1 MTEPKAVNL
10 KSIISLLKETFTQWQ
25 KDKAPTLAAA
35 LAYYTV
41 FSLAPLLIIVIA
53 IVGLVFGEDAARGQ
67 IVAQLQS
74 LIGKD
79 GAQTVQELIIK
90 VSEPKSGMIATLVG
104 LATLL
109 WGASNVFT
117 NLKDALNTI
126 WNVTP
131 PPGRGIWGFFQDR
144 VLSFAMIL
152 GIGFLLLV
160 SLVISA
166 VLAAISSWLNGVLQ
180 LPVGIWQIVDFALSF
195 GVVTMLFALI
205 YKLLPDVELAW
216 NDVWIGASITSML
229 FTIGKSLIGA
239 YLGGSGIASTYGAAG
254 SFVIILLWIN
264 YSAQILFLGAE
275 FTQVWANRYGSK
287 MRSSRNNLVT
297 SENGESKPPKNRK
310 NY

>member
-1 MTEPKAVNL
+1 MNL
-10 KSIISLLKETFTQWQ
+10 KTVISLLKQTFAEWQ
-25 KDKAPTLAAA
+25 EDKAPTLAAA

-53 IVGLVFGEDAARGQ
+53 IVGLVFGAEAAQGQ

-90 VSEPKSGMIATLVG
+90 ASEPKSGMIATLVG
-104 LATLL
+104 IATLL

-117 NLKDALNTI
+117 NLKEAPNTI
-126 WNVTP
+126 WNVSP
-131 PPGRGIWGFFQDR
+131 PPGRGIWGFLQDR

-166 VLAAISSWLNGVLQ
+166 VLAAVSYWLNGLLQ
-180 LPVGIWQIVDFALSF
+180 LPINIWQIVDFAISF
-195 GVVTMLFALI
+195 GVVTLLFALI
-205 YKLLPDVELAW
+205 YKLLPDVHLAW
-216 NDVWIGASITSML
+216 NDVWIGAAITSVL
-229 FTIGKSLIGA
+229 FTIGKSIIGV

-275 FTQVWANRYGSK
+275 FTQVWANRYGSR
-287 MRSSRNNLVT
+287 MPGSRNNILN
-297 SENGESKPPKNRK
+297 SENGESVARK
-310 NY
+310 QRKKS

>member
-1 MTEPKAVNL
+1 MNL
-10 KSIISLLKETFTQWQ
+10 KTVISLLKQTFAEWQ
-25 KDKAPTLAAA
+25 EDKAPTLAAA

-53 IVGLVFGEDAARGQ
+53 IAGLVFGADAAQGQ

-79 GAQTVQELIIK
+79 GAQTVQELILK
-90 VSEPKSGMIATLVG
+90 ASEPKSGMIATLVG
-104 LATLL
+104 VATLL

-117 NLKDALNTI
+117 NLKEALNTI
-126 WNVTP
+126 WNVSP

-166 VLAAISSWLNGVLQ
+166 VLAAVSFWLNGLLQ
-180 LPVGIWQIVDFALSF
+180 LPVGIWQIVDFAISF
-195 GVVTMLFALI
+195 GVVTLLFALI
-205 YKLLPDVELAW
+205 YKLLPDVDLAW
-216 NDVWIGASITSML
+216 NDVWIGAAITSVL
-229 FTIGKSLIGA
+229 FTIGKSLIGV

-275 FTQVWANRYGSK
+275 FTQVWANRYGSR
-287 MRSSRNNLVT
+287 MRASRNSTLH
-297 SENGESKPPKNRK
+297 SEKGESPTGKHRN
-310 NY
+310 NS

>member
-1 MTEPKAVNL
+1 MKL
-10 KSIISLLKETFTQWQ
+10 KTVISLLKQTFSEWQ
-25 KDKAPTLAAA
+25 EDKAPTLAAA

-53 IVGLVFGEDAARGQ
+53 IVGVVFGPEAAQGQ

-79 GAQTVQELIIK
+79 GAQTVQELILK
-90 VSEPKSGMIATLVG
+90 ASEPKSGMIATLVG
-104 LATLL
+104 IATLL

-117 NLKDALNTI
+117 NLKEALNTI
-126 WNVTP
+126 WNVSP
-131 PPGRGIWGFFQDR
+131 PPGRGIWGFLKDR

-160 SLVISA
+160 SLVLSA
-166 VLAAISSWLNGVLQ
+166 ILAAVSYWLNGLLQ
-180 LPVGIWQIVDFALSF
+180 LPVGIWQIVDFAISF
-195 GVVTMLFALI
+195 GVVTLLFALI
-205 YKLLPDVELAW
+205 YKLLPDVHLAW
-216 NDVWIGASITSML
+216 NDVWIGAAITSML

-275 FTQVWANRYGSK
+275 FTQVWANRYGSRMQGSQK
-287 MRSSRNNLVT
+287 NILN
-297 SENGESKPPKNRK
+297 SENGESSARKPRK
-310 NY
+310 NS

>member
-1 MTEPKAVNL
+1 MRKPKTVNL
-10 KSIISLLKETFTQWQ
+10 KTVISLLKETFTQWQ

-53 IVGLVFGEDAARGQ
+53 LVGLVFGEDAARGQ
-67 IVAQLQS
+67 IVGQLQS

-79 GAQTVQELIIK
+79 GAQTVQELILK
-90 VSEPKSGMIATLVG
+90 ASEPKSGMIATLVG
-104 LATLL
+104 IATLL

-126 WNVTP
+126 WNVSP
-131 PPGRGIWGFFQDR
+131 PPGRGIWGFLQDR

-166 VLAAISSWLNGVLQ
+166 VLAVISSWLNGLLH

-216 NDVWIGASITSML
+216 NDVWIGAGITSLL

-239 YLGGSGIASTYGAAG
+239 YLGSSGIASTYGAAG

-287 MRSSRNNLVT
+287 MRSSRNKILNI
-297 SENGESKPPKNRK
+297 ENGK
-310 NY
+310 

>member
-1 MTEPKAVNL
+1 MTL
-10 KSIISLLKETFTQWQ
+10 KTVLSLLKQTFTEWQ
-25 KDKAPTLAAA
+25 EDKAPTLAAA

-53 IVGLVFGEDAARGQ
+53 IAGLVFGADAAQGQ

-79 GAQTVQELIIK
+79 GAQTVQELIVK
-90 VSEPKSGMIATLVG
+90 ASEPKSGMIATLVG
-104 LATLL
+104 VATLL

-117 NLKDALNTI
+117 NLKEALNTI
-126 WNVTP
+126 WNVKP
-131 PPGRGIWGFFQDR
+131 APGRGIWGFLQDR

-166 VLAAISSWLNGVLQ
+166 LLAAVSYWLNGLLH

-195 GVVTMLFALI
+195 GVVTLLFALI
-205 YKLLPDVELAW
+205 YKLLPDVDLAW
-216 NDVWIGASITSML
+216 NDVWIGAAITSVL
-229 FTIGKSLIGA
+229 FTIGKSLIGI
-239 YLGGSGIASTYGAAG
+239 YLGGSGVASTYGAAG

-275 FTQVWANRYGSK
+275 FTQVWASRYGSLMLAK
-287 MRSSRNNLVT
+287 RHHLLNNQDGEPSSPSERKRS
-297 SENGESKPPKNRK
+297 
-310 NY
+310 

>member
-1 MTEPKAVNL
+1 VNL
-10 KSIISLLKETFTQWQ
+10 KTVISLLKQTFAQWQ

-53 IVGLVFGEDAARGQ
+53 LVGLVFGEDAARGQ
-67 IVAQLQS
+67 IVGQLQS

-79 GAQTVQELIIK
+79 GAQTVQELILK
-90 VSEPKSGMIATLVG
+90 ASEPKSGMIATLVG
-104 LATLL
+104 FATLL

-126 WNVTP
+126 WNVSP
-131 PPGRGIWGFFQDR
+131 RPGRGIWGFLQDR

-166 VLAAISSWLNGVLQ
+166 VLAAISSWLNGLLQ
-180 LPVGIWQIVDFALSF
+180 LPVGLWQIVDFALSF

-205 YKLLPDVELAW
+205 YKLLPDVDLAW
-216 NDVWIGASITSML
+216 NDVWIGAAITSLL

-239 YLGGSGIASTYGAAG
+239 YLGSSGIASTYGAAG

-287 MRSSRNNLVT
+287 MRTSRNNFLNIY
-297 SENGESKPPKNRK
+297 NGK
-310 NY
+310 

>member
-1 MTEPKAVNL
+1 MKL
-10 KSIISLLKETFTQWQ
+10 KTVISLLKQTFSEWQ
-25 KDKAPTLAAA
+25 EDKAPTLAAA

-53 IVGLVFGEDAARGQ
+53 IVGLVFGAEAAQGQ

-79 GAQTVQELIIK
+79 GAQTVQELILK
-90 VSEPKSGMIATLVG
+90 ASEPKSGMIATLVG
-104 LATLL
+104 IATLL

-117 NLKDALNTI
+117 NLKEALNTI
-126 WNVTP
+126 WNVSP
-131 PPGRGIWGFFQDR
+131 PPGRGIWGFLKDR

-160 SLVISA
+160 SLVLSA
-166 VLAAISSWLNGVLQ
+166 VLAAVSYWLNSRLQ
-180 LPVGIWQIVDFALSF
+180 LPVGIWQIVDFAISF
-195 GVVTMLFALI
+195 GVVTLLFALI
-205 YKLLPDVELAW
+205 YKLLPDVHLAW
-216 NDVWIGASITSML
+216 NDVWIGAAITSML
-229 FTIGKSLIGA
+229 FTIGKSLIGV

-275 FTQVWANRYGSK
+275 FTQVWANRYGSRMQGSQK
-287 MRSSRNNLVT
+287 NILN
-297 SENGESKPPKNRK
+297 SENGESSARKPRK
-310 NY
+310 NS

>member
-1 MTEPKAVNL
+1 MNL
-10 KSIISLLKETFTQWQ
+10 KTVISLLKQTFTEWQ
-25 KDKAPTLAAA
+25 EDKAPTLAAA

-53 IVGLVFGEDAARGQ
+53 IVGLVFGADAAQGQ

-79 GAQTVQELIIK
+79 GAQTVQELILK
-90 VSEPKSGMIATLVG
+90 ASEPKSGMIATIVG
-104 LATLL
+104 IATLL

-117 NLKDALNTI
+117 NLKEALNTI
-126 WNVTP
+126 WNVSP
-131 PPGRGIWGFFQDR
+131 PPGRGIWGFLQDR

-160 SLVISA
+160 SLVLSA
-166 VLAAISSWLNGVLQ
+166 VLAAVSYWLNGLLQ
-180 LPVGIWQIVDFALSF
+180 LPVGIWQIVDFAISF
-195 GVVTMLFALI
+195 GVVTLLFALI
-205 YKLLPDVELAW
+205 YKLLPDVDLAW
-216 NDVWIGASITSML
+216 NDVWIGAAITSML
-229 FTIGKSLIGA
+229 FTIGKSLIGV

-275 FTQVWANRYGSK
+275 FTQVWANRYGSL
-287 MRSSRNNLVT
+287 MRSSRNNLLN
-297 SENGESKPPKNRK
+297 SEKGESSAGKHRN
-310 NY
+310 NS

>member
-1 MTEPKAVNL
+1 MNL
-10 KSIISLLKETFTQWQ
+10 KTVISLLKQTFTEWQ
-25 KDKAPTLAAA
+25 EDKAPTLAAA

-53 IVGLVFGEDAARGQ
+53 IAGLVFGADAAQGQ

-79 GAQTVQELIIK
+79 GAQTVQDLIVK
-90 VSEPKSGMIATLVG
+90 ASEPKSGMIATIVG
-104 LATLL
+104 IATLL

-117 NLKDALNTI
+117 NLKEALNTI
-126 WNVTP
+126 WNVSP
-131 PPGRGIWGFFQDR
+131 PPGRGIWGFLQDR

-160 SLVISA
+160 SLVLSA
-166 VLAAISSWLNGVLQ
+166 VLAAVSYWLNGLLQ
-180 LPVGIWQIVDFALSF
+180 LPVGIWQIVDFAISF
-195 GVVTMLFALI
+195 GVVTLLFALI
-205 YKLLPDVELAW
+205 YKLLPDVDLAW
-216 NDVWIGASITSML
+216 NDVWIGAAITSML
-229 FTIGKSLIGA
+229 FTIGKSLIGV

-275 FTQVWANRYGSK
+275 FTQVWANRYGSR
-287 MRSSRNNLVT
+287 MRSSRKNVLN
-297 SENGESKPPKNRK
+297 SEKGESSAGKDRN
-310 NY
+310 NS

>member
-1 MTEPKAVNL
+1 MQL
-10 KSIISLLKETFTQWQ
+10 KTVLSLLKQTFTEWQ
-25 KDKAPTLAAA
+25 EDKAPTLAAA

-53 IVGLVFGEDAARGQ
+53 IAGLVFGTDAAQGQ
-67 IVAQLQS
+67 IVTQLQS

-79 GAQTVQELIIK
+79 GAQTIQELILK
-90 VSEPKSGMIATLVG
+90 ASEPKSGMIATIVG
-104 LATLL
+104 IATLL

-117 NLKDALNTI
+117 NLKEALNTI
-126 WNVTP
+126 WNVSP
-131 PPGRGIWGFFQDR
+131 APGRGIWGFLQDR

-160 SLVISA
+160 SLVLSA
-166 VLAAISSWLNGVLQ
+166 VLAAISYWLNGWLQ

-195 GVVTMLFALI
+195 GVVTLLFALI
-205 YKLLPDVELAW
+205 YKLLPDVDLAW
-216 NDVWIGASITSML
+216 NDVWIGAAITSML
-229 FTIGKSLIGA
+229 FTIGKSLIGI

-275 FTQVWANRYGSK
+275 FTQVWANRYGSLMLAK
-287 MRSSRNNLVT
+287 RKNLL
-297 SENGESKPPKNRK
+297 NQQDGESSAPKHRK
-310 NY
+310 SS

>member
-1 MTEPKAVNL
+1 MQL
-10 KSIISLLKETFTQWQ
+10 KTVISLLKETFTQWQ
-25 KDKAPTLAAA
+25 EDKAPTLAAA

-53 IVGLVFGEDAARGQ
+53 IAGLVFGADAAQGQ
-67 IVAQLQS
+67 IVTQLQS

-79 GAQTVQELIIK
+79 GAQTIQELILK
-90 VSEPKSGMIATLVG
+90 ASEPKSGMIATLVG
-104 LATLL
+104 IATLL

-117 NLKDALNTI
+117 NLKEEALNTI
-126 WNVTP
+126 WNVSP

-166 VLAAISSWLNGVLQ
+166 VLAAVSYWLNGLLH
-180 LPVGIWQIVDFALSF
+180 LPVGIWQIVDFAISF
-195 GVVTMLFALI
+195 GVVTLLFALI
-205 YKLLPDVELAW
+205 YKLLPDVDLAW
-216 NDVWIGASITSML
+216 NDVWIGAAITSVL
-229 FTIGKSLIGA
+229 FTIGKSLIGV

-287 MRSSRNNLVT
+287 MRSSRKNT
-297 SENGESKPPKNRK
+297 MHENGESSTRK
-310 NY
+310 HRDNS

>member
-1 MTEPKAVNL
+1 VNL
-10 KSIISLLKETFTQWQ
+10 KTVISLVKETFTQWQ

-53 IVGLVFGEDAARGQ
+53 IAGLVFGADAAQGQ
-67 IVAQLQS
+67 IVTQLQS

-79 GAQTVQELIIK
+79 GAQTVQELILK
-90 VSEPKSGMIATLVG
+90 ASEPKSGMIATLVG
-104 LATLL
+104 IATLL

-117 NLKDALNTI
+117 NLKEALNAI
-126 WNVTP
+126 WNVSP

-166 VLAAISSWLNGVLQ
+166 VLAAVSFWLNGLLQ
-180 LPVGIWQIVDFALSF
+180 LPVGIWQIVDFAISF
-195 GVVTMLFALI
+195 GVVTLLFALI
-205 YKLLPDVELAW
+205 YKLLPDVDLAW
-216 NDVWIGASITSML
+216 NDVWIGAAITSVL
-229 FTIGKSLIGA
+229 FTIGKSLIGI

-287 MRSSRNNLVT
+287 MRSSRKNLLD
-297 SENGESKPPKNRK
+297 SENGESSTRK
-310 NY
+310 HRNNS

>member
-1 MTEPKAVNL
+1 MKL
-10 KSIISLLKETFTQWQ
+10 KTVLSLLKQTFTEWQ
-25 KDKAPTLAAA
+25 EDKAPTLAAA

-53 IVGLVFGEDAARGQ
+53 IAGLVFGADAAQGQ

-79 GAQTVQELIIK
+79 GAQTIQDLIVK
-90 VSEPKSGMIATLVG
+90 ASEPKSGMIATLLG
-104 LATLL
+104 IATLL

-117 NLKDALNTI
+117 NLKEALNTI
-126 WNVTP
+126 WNVKP
-131 PPGRGIWGFFQDR
+131 APGRGIWGFLQDR

-166 VLAAISSWLNGVLQ
+166 LLAAVSYWLNGLLH
-180 LPVGIWQIVDFALSF
+180 LPVGIWQIVDLAISF
-195 GVVTMLFALI
+195 GVVTLLFALI
-205 YKLLPDVELAW
+205 YKLLPDVDLAW
-216 NDVWIGASITSML
+216 NDVWIGAAITSVL
-229 FTIGKSLIGA
+229 FTIGKSVIGI

-275 FTQVWANRYGSK
+275 FTQVWANRYGSLMLAK
-287 MRSSRNNLVT
+287 
-297 SENGESKPPKNRK
+297 RK
-310 NY
+310 NLLNQQDLESPAPKQRKSS